1 MNQLVALACIVSI
14 VAYGWPSAQDAVQRL
29 ALVLVA
35 TFFPIVGWVII
46 VRRGR
51 RARIG
56 RAAARECQARRR
68 RAIERTR
75 AVAFQER
82 MLTHGT
88 PVEQENART
97 LLADYQAEQPSPLL
111 AHLGAPVFVVN
122 DERDLRYLQTVAG
135 QQVFVVNP
143 LPSGRV
149 LTREERHQVRFEP
162 GGILYIPTHLTQATR
177 PSVELHLPASVSP
190 DDVPRITDEANRIYG
205 ATPDSSTS

>member
-1 MNQLVALACIVSI
+1 MNQLVALACIISI
-14 VAYGWPSAQDAVQRL
+14 VAYGWPSAQDGLQRL
-29 ALVLVA
+29 ALVLIA

-46 VRRGR
+46 VRRGH
-51 RARIG
+51 RARIR
-56 RAAARECQARRR
+56 RAAARALDTRVRRSRER
-68 RAIERTR
+68 REALE
-75 AVAFQER
+75 FQR
-82 MLTHGT
+82 HMLTHGT

-111 AHLGAPVFVVN
+111 AHLGAPVIVVN
-122 DERDLRYLQTVAG
+122 DERDFRYLQTVAG

-162 GGILYIPTHLTQATR
+162 GGALYIPTHLTQATR